1 MKNNKVL
8 IVEEEPIIAADLEDR
23 LIDMGCYVLPAHFRY
38 GGRKHTAPGNECI
51 F

>member
-8 IVEEEPIIAADLEDR
+8 IVEDEPIIAADLEDR
-23 LIDMGCYVLPAHFRY
+23 LIEMGCHVLPTHFRY